1 LQGFQDFRVLFQC
14 IFFLLW
20 LAGLGHLKHSETFP
34 TVFGVT
40 SGGVLQGI
48 AFGTIWD
55 ASGLWGGRE
64 RERERNIQGF
74 CEAPMSYHQ
83 CSKHHCHMQDLFWTT
98 KQQQQLLH
106 HRMEKR
112 EVNQEEFAAT
122 CFCVHPQFQL
132 YPSTTFAVRRSSQ
145 NTPDRYSRG
154 GTQRPRQLWAFLCC
168 LFLSVYC
175 HFLTVRVFCLQ
186 KSLGSFAMVG
196 SPIREVNWTS
206 NLSEFT
212 CQCSHP
218 GCTFWCQSCCFLSLS
233 LSLSLGCYLSCPG
246 LNLAEIL
253 FRSFALVGL

>member
-1 LQGFQDFRVLFQC
+1 VVGWIGSPKALGDISYSIWSDFGRRSTGNC
-14 IFFLLW
+14 IW
-20 LAGLGHLKHSETFP
+20 HYLGCFWIVRRE
-34 TVFGVT
+34 
-40 SGGVLQGI
+40 
-48 AFGTIWD
+48 
-55 ASGLWGGRE
+55 RE

-98 KQQQQLLH
+98 KQQQLH

-196 SPIREVNWTS
+196 SPIREGNWTS

-218 GCTFWCQSCCFLSLS
+218 GCTFGVNLVAFSLSLS
-233 LSLSLGCYLSCPG
+233 LSLSRLLSILPWSKLGR
-246 LNLAEIL
+246 N
-253 FRSFALVGL
+253 SFQVLCTGGIVVVVGSRR